1 MTGGARWLPA
11 RAPPEVQKPRR
22 TGQTRHGTS
31 GANCAEHGWMAFPR
45 RRPCAARCCF
55 FHGGKSGERDRL
67 PGRGAGPREAGG
79 PRASAAQAWLVGWLV
94 APARRHP
101 FLCFLLCK
109 NSTAAPPL
117 PRFRALTKHTKR
129 DRESRQRQESPI
141 SSCPAQRAL
150 MPLPFGLL

>member
-1 MTGGARWLPA
+1 MAASTSATGSEKTQADGSNTTRYQWRQLCRAWMDGWLFHGDARVPHAVVFSTGGSRG
-11 RAPPEVQKPRR
+11 RE
-22 TGQTRHGTS
+22 TGCQA
-31 GANCAEHGWMAFPR
+31 GAQ
-45 RRPCAARCCF
+45 
-55 FHGGKSGERDRL
+55 
-67 PGRGAGPREAGG
+67 GRGRQAGRGRQPHK
-79 PRASAAQAWLVGWLV
+79 PGWLV